1 VLWVDCVEKLDFLD
15 GCGVLRTSTLGT
27 IKPTPKTWPKRQL
40 SNVSTESPGSRRS
53 GKVTDVMTTVLQALA
68 LRAARRNLASD
79 TISRTVDI
87 KSSEMPSKT
96 ALICLLLAMLHVVP
110 ASVHADDFRS
120 PGDKRWWQGEWK
132 EEYWDG
138 PCQVKSE
145 SKRGEFK
152 REIKCKNGIGAD
164 WRGEW
169 KSEFRDGPCLVK
181 QDVKRDEFK
190 EEVKCERR
198 RQ

>member
-1 VLWVDCVEKLDFLD
+1 MLAALLVAPA
-15 GCGVLRTSTLGT
+15 TS
-27 IKPTPKTWPKRQL
+27 
-40 SNVSTESPGSRRS
+40 S
-53 GKVTDVMTTVLQALA
+53 
-68 LRAARRNLASD
+68 
-79 TISRTVDI
+79 
-87 KSSEMPSKT
+87 
-96 ALICLLLAMLHVVP
+96 
-110 ASVHADDFRS
+110 ADDFRS
-120 PGDKRWWQGEWK
+120 PDDKRWWKSEWK

-152 REIKCKNGIGAD
+152 REIKCKDGIGAD

-169 KSEFRDGPCLVK
+169 KDEYWDGPCLVK

-198 RQ
+198 DQ